1 MLHPIYCFLLSF
13 TFKPDSLSRT
23 VIIGTNLTKLV
34 TLLITGSLKNLWKKL
49 HPTTFQHPFS
59 FRSEKSRLER
69 ILKKLSIEIEDCL
82 PDERHARTRSKIK
95 IQNPLDIFL
104 ARVSPIFP
112 QFLICEIKRNSGGT
126 VVTLAI
132 QTARRLFAG
141 QTWQRSINWR
151 WCKSDVGNQT
161 VENCQVGGERKQG
174 KHTM

>member
-1 MLHPIYCFLLSF
+1 M
-13 TFKPDSLSRT
+13 
-23 VIIGTNLTKLV
+23 
-34 TLLITGSLKNLWKKL
+34 
-49 HPTTFQHPFS
+49 
-59 FRSEKSRLER
+59 
-69 ILKKLSIEIEDCL
+69 SIEIQDCL

-151 WCKSDVGNQT
+151 WCKSDAGNQT
-161 VENCQVGGERKQG
+161 VENCQVGGSVNRENIRCRGRGCGAKKKGVELLIYRATPISSVSSNQCYALCIPAMCKLG
-174 KHTM
+174 RIELAAFIAI